1 MEQFKHILNYKQK
14 PSLMTNYSLPANG
27 KDCHNPAH
35 RLTTEKREKRR
46 KHEREVDSKES
57 CWFLSSSWGW
67 VIWAS
72 ISRDRSTRRETAN
85 RVEQQLSLLIWLNS
99 SLSRWNGCFQVKK
112 RKERKEQ
119 QKACWG
125 IRLLLFSDDERMFF
139 VKLMGHQ
146 QGFRREQ
153 LDPVEMIKRGA
164 VWIRAQF

>member
-112 RKERKEQ
+112 KRKERTAKSLLGNQ
-119 QKACWG
+119 AAIVLWRWANVLRQANGTPTRVSKRA
-125 IRLLLFSDDERMFF
+125 IRPGWND
-139 VKLMGHQ
+139 Q
-146 QGFRREQ
+146 TRRC
-153 LDPVEMIKRGA
+153 LD
-164 VWIRAQF
+164 